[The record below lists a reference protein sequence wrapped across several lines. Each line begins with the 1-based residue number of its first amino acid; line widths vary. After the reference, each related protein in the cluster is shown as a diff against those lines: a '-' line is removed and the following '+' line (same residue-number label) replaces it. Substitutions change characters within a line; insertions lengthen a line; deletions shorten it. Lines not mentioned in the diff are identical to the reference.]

1 VDEPPSQWSRFSTL
15 SESDKEEVVE
25 ACRELTNPVCK
36 FH

>member
-1 VDEPPSQWSRFSTL
+1 L
-15 SESDKEEVVE
+15 SESDKEEVIE